1 MSRELLQRAL
11 DALIDVGAP
20 YSVDRSLLLSALQA
34 ELAKP
39 EPDCVAWRIPG
50 EGGEWEYTTELP
62 DAASIAWSA
71 QYGRSWEPLY
81 AGEQPSTDG
90 FVLVPVEP
98 TEAMVEAGW
107 AVDEIV
113 TPDKTWAAM
122 IEAAKGKV

>member
-50 EGGEWEYTTELP
+50 EP
-62 DAASIAWSA
+62 PAK
-71 QYGRSWEPLY
+71 
-81 AGEQPSTDG
+81 DG

-98 TEAMVEAGW
+98 TEAMI
-107 AVDEIV
+107 AVIWDVQCEP
-113 TPDKTWAAM
+113 TCTDTAARECWSAM
-122 IEAAKGKV
+122 LEAAKEQK